1 MRHHEMEK
9 PQNDNDYFE
18 RMSQV
23 IFMSGLNWQT
33 LEKKWRGI
41 KKAFANFD
49 VNKVA
54 KFQESKVEELMAN
67 PEVIRNL
74 PKIRAVIAN
83 AGQIQAVAAEHGSF
97 AKYLA
102 NLRREGGEDGLRD
115 AISKRFAFLG
125 KGTTVI
131 FLFSVGEDLPKA
143 AREWENQHSPLPN
156 GTGTPGGTGQD
167 HSPVGSRDG
176 AAGHRR

>member
-1 MRHHEMEK
+1 MRHQDMEK
-9 PQNDNDYFE
+9 PKNDNDYFE
-18 RMSQV
+18 RMSRV

-33 LEKKWRGI
+33 LDKKWPGI

-74 PKIRAVIAN
+74 SKIRAVIAN
-83 AGQIQAVAAEHGSF
+83 AKQIQVAVAEYGSF
-97 AKYLA
+97 AKYLTA
-102 NLRREGGEDGLRD
+102 LRRDGGEDRLRN
-115 AISKRFAFLG
+115 AISKQFAFLG

-143 AREWENQHSPLPN
+143 RREWEHQHK
-156 GTGTPGGTGQD
+156 
-167 HSPVGSRDG
+167 
-176 AAGHRR
+176 

>member
-1 MRHHEMEK
+1 MEK
-9 PQNDNDYFE
+9 PKNDNDYFE
-18 RMSQV
+18 RMSRV
-23 IFMSGLNWQT
+23 IFMSGLNWQN
-33 LEKKWRGI
+33 LQKKWPGI

-54 KFQESKVEELMAN
+54 NFRESKVEELMAN
-67 PEVIRNL
+67 PEVICNL

-83 AGQIQAVAAEHGSF
+83 AKDIQAIVGEHGSF

-102 NLRREGGEDGLRD
+102 ELRREGGEDGLRD

-131 FLFSVGEDLPKA
+131 FLSSVGEELPKA
-143 AREWENQHSPLPN
+143 TREWENKHK
-156 GTGTPGGTGQD
+156 
-167 HSPVGSRDG
+167 
-176 AAGHRR
+176 

>member
-1 MRHHEMEK
+1 MSQSSHWQMRHAEIEK
-9 PQNDNDYFE
+9 PRNDNDYFE
-18 RMSQV
+18 RMSRV

-33 LEKKWRGI
+33 LDKKWTGI

-54 KFQESKVEELMAN
+54 RFQESKVEELMSN

-74 PKIRAVIAN
+74 PKIRAVITN
-83 AGQIQAVAAEHGSF
+83 AKQIQVVAAEHGSF

-102 NLRREGGEDGLRD
+102 KLRRDGGEDSLRE

-143 AREWENQHSPLPN
+143 RQEWENQHK
-156 GTGTPGGTGQD
+156 
-167 HSPVGSRDG
+167 
-176 AAGHRR
+176 